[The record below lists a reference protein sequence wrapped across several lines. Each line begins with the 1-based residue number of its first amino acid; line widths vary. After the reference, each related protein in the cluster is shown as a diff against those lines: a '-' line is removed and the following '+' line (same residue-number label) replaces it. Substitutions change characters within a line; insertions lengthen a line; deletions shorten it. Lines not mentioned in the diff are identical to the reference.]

1 MTFITNYLKILLQIT
16 APSLQTMIN
25 KLLQITGAFL
35 QTTTESYY
43 YYYYSFTTNY
53 GQKILRIKTKIY

>member
-16 APSLQTMIN
+16 ALSLQTMIN

-43 YYYYSFTTNY
+43 YYSFTTNY

>member
-43 YYYYSFTTNY
+43 YSFTTNY